1 MKIACVTDDER
12 TISPHFGRALY
23 YVVLTIE
30 NGQVAGRERRDKLN
44 HQHFAAGEH
53 PGPSGAP
60 HGFDAASQ
68 ARHSSMAE
76 AIADCQV
83 LLCRGMGF
91 GAHRSLEELGITPII
106 TDIAAIGGAVTA
118 YLNGSLVDHP
128 ERLH

>member
-30 NGQVAGRERRDKLN
+30 NGQVTARERRDKLN

-68 ARHSSMAE
+68 DRHSSMAA

-83 LLCRGMGF
+83 LLGRGMGF
-91 GAHRSLEELGITPII
+91 GAHSSLAQLGITPII
-106 TDIAAIGGAVTA
+106 TDIADIDGAVTA
-118 YLNGSLVDHP
+118 YLNGSLVD
-128 ERLH
+128 